1 MNTLVNLKNGTYEL
15 TLENGQTYI
24 CKRWLEKKA
33 DKQMWHVIIPKEA
46 REECGRTYIRESYFE
61 NTDIYQFENKTEHR
75 TGMGDG
81 GWKSRLTPE
90 ELEEYQSHE
99 QRMEELKKLALSRPV
114 KVLTEEEKLK
124 REIEKIRAKLVKM
137 GVEV

>member
-1 MNTLVNLKNGTYEL
+1 MNTLKNLKNGTYEL

-24 CKRWLEKKA
+24 CKRWLEQKK
-33 DKQMWHVIIPKEA
+33 DKSMWHVIIPKEA

-61 NTDIYQFENKTEHR
+61 NTDVYQFENKTEHR

-114 KVLTEEEKLK
+114 KVLTEEEKLQ
-124 REIEKIRAKLVKM
+124 REMDKIKEKLRKL